1 MGVKGLWQLLLPTG
15 RRISVETLQ
24 GKRLA
29 VDASIW
35 LTQFL
40 KANRD
45 PETGAVRANAHII
58 GFLRRICRLLYH
70 GIRPVF
76 VFDGATPEIKL
87 REIRARRERR
97 ERLQSFKGDNDNE
110 GVKRL
115 ARRILV
121 AQLKKQK
128 ELEKAE
134 GKLDN
139 GKSVKDPLKV
149 LKNVHEK
156 NLKSTGAFSS
166 GFNLPGEEEDGNA
179 SEGDVNQTIEIEEDD
194 EGDDEI
200 DRDVLL
206 VPSPDKKDDVL
217 ELSDSEDYMQS
228 LTKEQRQTNNDWDNA
243 IAAAESDS
251 EESNESIELQDGEN
265 LDVEALQSLTTKT
278 RVDVIE
284 KARRQQRMNSRKEFM
299 SVAANPDSYSQCQ
312 LRNFLKSANLNK
324 TVHKLGKIVAM
335 KGEDGQ
341 EGERIASDGT
351 RRFIFKKDE
360 ESDDDEMVVRQQ
372 RKYNE
377 QKRKANAAH
386 EERVQNKNSPR
397 KRLRQ
402 ASLRNN
408 DSDDDSILYEEP
420 KVKNVDLFN
429 DDSDTDGG
437 GFIVQVPEQ
446 SNPRIGTNRHFTIAS
461 SDESDCDS
469 GQGGFIMQ
477 PQQEENQR
485 KKMSKLQTQAKSTTT
500 ETIDLASSDDESPEE
515 NAGGFLSKS
524 REDHAL
530 NRDPIT
536 LESSSDNEEGD
547 GFIQKE
553 ETDDAEEGGFIQES
567 ETFSNQNIDFTT
579 KNSPIHI
586 ASSEEEG
593 GGFIQ
598 AEDTNTID
606 DTVKEIEQIISSN
619 QEVNRKDALSFV
631 AEKEITSSESRKQST
646 LESVVNPKS
655 NIALSDESDSDE
667 EDDINWEDGDDG
679 DDDEK
684 KMGDLEETDSNICI
698 KTQADAAFVEEKT
711 GVEYTDDVSIE
722 HASGELSES
731 KHSHNEIKEDSD
743 SDVVWEDGN
752 DFTSKTTEDAN
763 AVALKNAQATASH
776 LTDWAGRAVQRAI
789 KAHLAETENHQQSEG
804 RSSDDGGYDN
814 EDEGDDEIREVNNDS
829 NTTQEVLKSKISNE
843 DEMDEMISTNIEAV
857 EEPSTGA
864 FMNTSLEA
872 LQEEDAMMREEENR
886 RERDMD
892 QVTDEMI
899 EEVMQLLQLFGI
911 PYLRAP
917 AEAEAQ
923 AAELEKLGLVDGVVT
938 EGKIVLL
945 LLLLLFALQ
954 IQHDM
959 VTTDSDA
966 IVFGSRNVY
975 RNIFEDKKYVEVYMS
990 SDSESI
996 GLGLNEKIALAMLLG
1011 GDYTEGVKGVGI
1023 VNAMEVLKA
1032 FPVSNSVEEGLKE
1045 FRKWLDGFELEDKE
1059 EGNPAIAEF
1068 KRKHRTARSRW
1079 VVPRDFPAKPVLQ
1092 AYSNPVVDSSKD
1104 TFSWGIPDLE
1114 ALQVF
1119 CYKKMG
1125 WEKSETD
1132 LAIVPVLNEM
1142 KKGQRQTRLDGYFVM
1157 KAEDNIKFADIKS
1170 KRLREVW
1177 NLKNDSNKKDEKH

>member
-139 GKSVKDPLKV
+139 GKSVKDPMKV
-149 LKNVHEK
+149 LKNMHKK

-179 SEGDVNQTIEIEEDD
+179 SEDDVQQSIEIEEDD
-194 EGDDEI
+194 KDDEEDDEI
-200 DRDVLL
+200 DHDVLL

-217 ELSDSEDYMQS
+217 ELSDSEDYLQS
-228 LTKEQRQTNNDWDNA
+228 LTKEQQQTNNDWDNA

-265 LDVEALQSLTTKT
+265 LDVEALQSLPTKT

-360 ESDDDEMVVRQQ
+360 ESDDDEMIVRQQ

-386 EERVQNKNSPR
+386 EERVQNKSSPR

-402 ASLRNN
+402 ASHRNN
-408 DSDDDSILYEEP
+408 DSDDDSILYEGP
-420 KVKNVDLFN
+420 KVKNVDLFD
-429 DDSDTDGG
+429 DDSDSDGG

-446 SNPRIGTNRHFTIAS
+446 SNTRIGTNRHFTIAS

-469 GQGGFIMQ
+469 GKAGFIMQ
-477 PQQEENQR
+477 PQQEENYR
-485 KKMSKLQTQAKSTTT
+485 KEISKLQTQAKATTT

-515 NAGGFLSKS
+515 NAGRFLSKLS
-524 REDHAL
+524 REDHTS

-536 LESSSDNEEGD
+536 LESSSDDDEGG

-553 ETDDAEEGGFIQES
+553 EAEDAEEEGGGFIQES
-567 ETFSNQNIDFTT
+567 ETLSNPNIDFTT

-586 ASSEEEG
+586 ASIEEEEG

-598 AEDTNTID
+598 AEDTNNID
-606 DTVKEIEQIISSN
+606 DTVKAIEQIISSN
-619 QEVNRKDALSFV
+619 QEVHRKDGLSFV
-631 AEKEITSSESRKQST
+631 GETEITSSELRNQST
-646 LESVVNPKS
+646 IESAANPKS
-655 NIALSDESDSDE
+655 SIALSDEGDSDD
-667 EDDINWEDGDDG
+667 EDDIDWEDGDD
-679 DDDEK
+679 DDKQMDN
-684 KMGDLEETDSNICI
+684 LEETDSNICI
-698 KTQADAAFVEEKT
+698 KTPADVPSAEEKT
-711 GVEYTDDVSIE
+711 SVEYPDDISIE
-722 HASGELSES
+722 VASEELTES
-731 KHSHNEIKEDSD
+731 KHSHNDIKEDSD
-743 SDVVWEDGN
+743 SDVIWEDGN
-752 DFTSKTTEDAN
+752 DFSSKAKEDAN

-789 KAHLAETENHQQSEG
+789 KAHLAETDNQHQSED
-804 RSSDDGGYDN
+804 SPSDDSDNDN
-814 EDEGDDEIREVNNDS
+814 EDEDNDGDEILQINNGP
-829 NTTQEVLKSKISNE
+829 NKTPEEIKSKISNE
-843 DEMDEMISTNIEAV
+843 DKKDEMKSTDIETV
-857 EEPSTGA
+857 EEPSTEA

-938 EGKIVLL
+938 E
-945 LLLLLFALQ
+945 
-954 IQHDM
+954 
-959 VTTDSDA
+959 DSDA

-1032 FPVSNSVEEGLKE
+1032 FPVSTSVEEGLKE

-1059 EGNPAIAEF
+1059 DENPAIAEF

-1079 VVPRDFPAKPVLQ
+1079 VVPREFPAKPVLQ

-1104 TFSWGIPDLE
+1104 AFSWGLPDLE

-1119 CYKKMG
+1119 CHKKMG

-1132 LAIVPVLNEM
+1132 HAIVPVLNEM

-1177 NLKNDSNKKDEKH
+1177 NLKKDSNKDEKH

>member
-139 GKSVKDPLKV
+139 GKSVKDPMKV
-149 LKNVHEK
+149 LKNIHKK

-166 GFNLPGEEEDGNA
+166 GFNLPGEEEDVNV
-179 SEGDVNQTIEIEEDD
+179 SEDDVQQTIEIEEDD
-194 EGDDEI
+194 NDEEAEEEI
-200 DRDVLL
+200 DHDVLL

-217 ELSDSEDYMQS
+217 ELSDSEDYLQS
-228 LTKEQRQTNNDWDNA
+228 MTKEQQQTNNDWDNA

-265 LDVEALQSLTTKT
+265 LDVEALQSLPTKT

-360 ESDDDEMVVRQQ
+360 ESDDDEMIIRQQ

-386 EERVQNKNSPR
+386 QESVQNKNSPR

-408 DSDDDSILYEEP
+408 DSDDDSILYEGP
-420 KVKNVDLFN
+420 KVKNVDLFD
-429 DDSDTDGG
+429 DDSDSDGG
-437 GFIVQVPEQ
+437 GFMVQVPEQ

-477 PQQEENQR
+477 PQQEETHR
-485 KKMSKLQTQAKSTTT
+485 KEISKLQTQAMMATT
-500 ETIDLASSDDESPEE
+500 ETIDLASSDDESPQE
-515 NAGGFLSKS
+515 NAGGFLSNSS
-524 REDHAL
+524 REDHAS
-530 NRDPIT
+530 NRDPIS
-536 LESSSDNEEGD
+536 LESSSDDED
-547 GFIQKE
+547 GGGFVQKE
-553 ETDDAEEGGFIQES
+553 ETDDAEEEGGGFIQES
-567 ETFSNQNIDFTT
+567 ETLSNQNIDFTT

-606 DTVKEIEQIISSN
+606 DTVKVIEQIISSN
-619 QEVNRKDALSFV
+619 QEVHRKDALPFV
-631 AEKEITSSESRKQST
+631 TEITNSEPRKQST
-646 LESVVNPKS
+646 LESAVNPKLS
-655 NIALSDESDSDE
+655 IALSDEGDSDD
-667 EDDINWEDGDDG
+667 EDDIDWEDGDD
-679 DDDEK
+679 DDK
-684 KMGDLEETDSNICI
+684 KMDNLEETDSKICI
-698 KTQADAAFVEEKT
+698 KTPADATSVEEKT
-711 GVEYTDDVSIE
+711 GMDYSDDFSIE
-722 HASGELSES
+722 VASGELTEL
-731 KHSHNEIKEDSD
+731 KHSHNDIQDDSD
-743 SDVVWEDGN
+743 SDVIWEDGN
-752 DFTSKTTEDAN
+752 DFSSKTTEDAN

-789 KAHLAETENHQQSEG
+789 KAHLAETDNYHQ
-804 RSSDDGGYDN
+804 SDDCPSDDDENDVN
-814 EDEGDDEIREVNNDS
+814 EDEDDDSDEIRHINNGP
-829 NTTQEVLKSKISNE
+829 NKAPQALKSKISNE
-843 DEMDEMISTNIEAV
+843 DEKDEMISTNNEKQSTV
-857 EEPSTGA
+857 E

-872 LQEEDAMMREEENR
+872 LQEEDALMREEENR

-945 LLLLLFALQ
+945 LL
-954 IQHDM
+954 
-959 VTTDSDA
+959 
-966 IVFGSRNVY
+966 
-975 RNIFEDKKYVEVYMS
+975 
-990 SDSESI
+990 
-996 GLGLNEKIALAMLLG
+996 
-1011 GDYTEGVKGVGI
+1011 
-1023 VNAMEVLKA
+1023 
-1032 FPVSNSVEEGLKE
+1032 
-1045 FRKWLDGFELEDKE
+1045 
-1059 EGNPAIAEF
+1059 
-1068 KRKHRTARSRW
+1068 
-1079 VVPRDFPAKPVLQ
+1079 
-1092 AYSNPVVDSSKD
+1092 
-1104 TFSWGIPDLE
+1104 
-1114 ALQVF
+1114 
-1119 CYKKMG
+1119 
-1125 WEKSETD
+1125 
-1132 LAIVPVLNEM
+1132 
-1142 KKGQRQTRLDGYFVM
+1142 
-1157 KAEDNIKFADIKS
+1157 
-1170 KRLREVW
+1170 
-1177 NLKNDSNKKDEKH
+1177 